1 MVNNNMED
9 VEAVRARY
17 RPERI
22 KTLFV
27 GESAPHSGAFFY
39 CGNTAMLRH
48 MRSAVELAL
57 GESDDFLKSFKAYG
71 WYLDD
76 LVLTPVNHLKKSQ
89 KNAECQAA
97 VRSFADRIASY
108 QPEAIVS
115 LLLVVE
121 PFVKAAA
128 DQAGSKAPRY
138 AVPFPGM
145 GHQLRLKAKMAYV
158 IPKLP
163 RLTKPA

>member
-1 MVNNNMED
+1 MGDIEVIRE
-9 VEAVRARY
+9 RY

-22 KTLFV
+22 KILFV
-27 GESAPHSGAFFY
+27 GESPPHSGAFFY
-39 CGNTAMLRH
+39 CGNSAMLQH
-48 MRSAVELAL
+48 MQSVVELAL

-76 LVLTPVNHLKKSQ
+76 LVLTP
-89 KNAECQAA
+89 
-97 VRSFADRIASY
+97 ADRIASY

-115 LLLVVE
+115 LLRVIE

-128 DQAGSKAPRY
+128 EQAGSKAPRY
-138 AVPFPGM
+138 AVPFPGV
-145 GHQLRLKAKMAYV
+145 GHQNSFKVEMACI

-163 RLTKPA
+163 RLTKQLE

>member
-1 MVNNNMED
+1 MKNQEP
-9 VEAVRARY
+9 VEVVRASY
-17 RPERI
+17 RPERL

-57 GESDDFLKSFKAYG
+57 GKSDNFLECFKSYG

-76 LVLTPVNHLKKSQ
+76 LVLEPVNHLGKSQ
-89 KNAECQAA
+89 RKAECQSA
-97 VRSFADRIASY
+97 VESLARRIADY
-108 QPEAIVS
+108 RPEAIVS
-115 LLLVVE
+115 LLIGIK
-121 PFVKAAA
+121 PFVDEAAKE
-128 DQAGSKAPRY
+128 AGSNVAPY

-145 GHQLRLKAKMAYV
+145 GHQERFKAAMARI

-163 RLTKPA
+163 RLTEPA

>member
-1 MVNNNMED
+1 MED

-39 CGNTAMLRH
+39 CGNNAMLRH
-48 MRSAVELAL
+48 MQSAVALAL

-76 LVLTPVNHLKKSQ
+76 LVLTPVNHLTKSQ
-89 KNAECQAA
+89 KKAECQAA
-97 VRSFADRIASY
+97 VKSFADRIASY

-115 LLLVVE
+115 LLLIVE

-128 DQAGSKAPRY
+128 DQAGSKSPRY

-145 GHQLRLKAKMAYV
+145 ATNCASK
-158 IPKLP
+158 P
-163 RLTKPA
+163 RWRVSSRNCQG